1 MPPSPWPTTCST
13 TSRTARSSA
22 CSGARCSAAT
32 STGRSGRVSRATTR
46 SCSRRSCE
54 RRGRRI
60 SIRGGETMTISETGT
75 RAAARVQATPPTMR
89 RRRRWLGARSLIHPP
104 AVGLALVAPATLFVA
119 VFVLAPLVFAVYIS
133 LTNWPLIG
141 PYKFVGLSNYA
152 NIVQDVAFW
161 QSVGYTLLYTAIVT
175 LPILV
180 VGSLM
185 AVVVRANRRGST
197 ALRTIFF
204 LPFVIGLSTLS
215 FLLVLEAQ
223 PGSGA
228 VNQILA
234 GLHIT
239 DGQIAWLVNAPLATG
254 LICVLV
260 IWAVSGLTM
269 VLLLSGM
276 QSIPRE
282 LYESAEMDGASWWGR
297 EFHVTIPLLR
307 RTIGMS
313 LILSVIGSFLAFS
326 QFYILT
332 QGGPGRATSPIVL
345 YIYNRAFVQ
354 LQVGAATALSIVLVI
369 VVALISAGQF
379 WLLRERD

>member
-1 MPPSPWPTTCST
+1 MTVSET
-13 TSRTARSSA
+13 R
-22 CSGARCSAAT
+22 
-32 STGRSGRVSRATTR
+32 SRAHVR
-46 SCSRRSCE
+46 DRARPEPRRRSL
-54 RRGRRI
+54 
-60 SIRGGETMTISETGT
+60 
-75 RAAARVQATPPTMR
+75 
-89 RRRRWLGARSLIHPP
+89 LGPRSLVHPP
-104 AVGLALVAPATLFVA
+104 VVGLALVAPATLFVA

-141 PYKFVGLSNYA
+141 PYKFVGLSNYV
-152 NIVQDVAFW
+152 NIVQDLAFW

-175 LPILV
+175 FPILV
-180 VGSLM
+180 VGYLM

-204 LPFVIGLSTLS
+204 LPYVIGLSTLS

-228 VNQILA
+228 VNQVLA
-234 GLHIT
+234 ALHIT

-313 LILSVIGSFLAFS
+313 LILSVIGSFLAFT

-332 QGGPGRATSPIVL
+332 QGGPGRATTPIVL
-345 YIYNRAFVQ
+345 YIYQRAFVQ

-369 VVALISAGQF
+369 VVALVSAGQF

>member
-1 MPPSPWPTTCST
+1 
-13 TSRTARSSA
+13 
-22 CSGARCSAAT
+22 
-32 STGRSGRVSRATTR
+32 
-46 SCSRRSCE
+46 
-54 RRGRRI
+54 
-60 SIRGGETMTISETGT
+60 MTLSETGT
-75 RAAARVQATPPTMR
+75 RAGARVQATPPTPR
-89 RRRRWLGARSLIHPP
+89 RRRLLGPRSLVHPP

-141 PYKFVGLSNYA
+141 PYKFVGLSNYVS
-152 NIVQDVAFW
+152 IVQDVAFW

-180 VGSLM
+180 VGYLM

-204 LPFVIGLSTLS
+204 LPYVIGLSTLS

-228 VNQILA
+228 VNQVLA
-234 GLHIT
+234 AVGIT

-269 VLLLSGM
+269 VLLLAGM

-282 LYESAEMDGASWWGR
+282 LYESAEIDGASWWGR

-313 LILSVIGSFLAFS
+313 LILSVIGSFLAFT

-332 QGGPGRATSPIVL
+332 QGGPGRATTPIVL
-345 YIYNRAFVQ
+345 YIYQRAFVQ

-369 VVALISAGQF
+369 VVALVSAGQF

>member
-1 MPPSPWPTTCST
+1 MTL
-13 TSRTARSSA
+13 
-22 CSGARCSAAT
+22 
-32 STGRSGRVSRATTR
+32 SRADLR
-46 SCSRRSCE
+46 APM
-54 RRGRRI
+54 RGR
-60 SIRGGETMTISETGT
+60 
-75 RAAARVQATPPTMR
+75 AAPEARRPSL
-89 RRRRWLGARSLIHPP
+89 LGPRSLVHPP
-104 AVGLALVAPATLFVA
+104 AIGLGLVVPAILFVA

-141 PYKFVGLSNYA
+141 PYKFIGLANYA
-152 NIVQDVAFW
+152 GVFQDGAFW
-161 QSVGYTLLYTAIVT
+161 HSVAYTLIYTAIVT

-180 VGSLM
+180 VGYLM

-197 ALRTIFF
+197 LLRTIFF
-204 LPFVIGLSTLS
+204 LPYVIGLSTLS

-228 VNQILA
+228 VNLLLKA
-234 GLHIT
+234 LHIT
-239 DGQIAWLVNAPLATG
+239 DGQTAWLVNGPAATG
-254 LICVLV
+254 LICALV

-269 VLLLSGM
+269 VLLISGM

-282 LYESAEMDGASWWGR
+282 LYESAEIDGATWWGR

-332 QGGPGRATSPIVL
+332 QGGPGRATTPIVL
-345 YIYNRAFVQ
+345 YIYQRAFVQ

>member
-1 MPPSPWPTTCST
+1 MTL
-13 TSRTARSSA
+13 SRTDL
-22 CSGARCSAAT
+22 
-32 STGRSGRVSRATTR
+32 RAPA
-46 SCSRRSCE
+46 
-54 RRGRRI
+54 RGR
-60 SIRGGETMTISETGT
+60 
-75 RAAARVQATPPTMR
+75 AAPEARRPGV
-89 RRRRWLGARSLIHPP
+89 LGPRSLVHPP
-104 AVGLALVAPATLFVA
+104 AVGLALVVPAMAFVT
-119 VFVLAPLVFAVYIS
+119 VFVLAPLIFAVYIS

-141 PYKFVGLSNYA
+141 PYKFIGLANYVG
-152 NIVQDVAFW
+152 VFQDGAFW
-161 QSVGYTLLYTAIVT
+161 HSVAYTLIYTAIVT
-175 LPILV
+175 VPILV
-180 VGSLM
+180 VGYLM

-197 ALRTIFF
+197 VLRTIFF
-204 LPFVIGLSTLS
+204 LPYVIGLSTLS

-228 VNQILA
+228 VNQVLKA
-234 GLHIT
+234 LHIT

-313 LILSVIGSFLAFS
+313 LILSVIGSFLAFT

-332 QGGPGRATSPIVL
+332 QGGPGRATTPIVL
-345 YIYNRAFVQ
+345 YIYQRAFVQ
-354 LQVGAATALSIVLVI
+354 LQVGAATALSIVLII
-369 VVALISAGQF
+369 VVAAISALQF
-379 WLLRERD
+379 RLL